1 MYIYI
6 YHTYWHTEYT
16 HVLDVYIYIY
26 YNYTQCGWWRL
37 SAELQFCETIQE
49 DRWGQSTAVTVTL
62 RQSKM
67 ASWQIPELN
76 GAFDRNMIEL
86 NEKKV
91 QCFIPALSDRLC
103 EFLVFSRPKNC
114 CHLQAVCENQHPKK
128 NRVILQGKTRA
139 AHGESMRILDALEKR
154 SLWSCWI
161 MLDHHLSWSHDISPT
176 ILPSV
181 ASATWNRPW
190 TPTSRAEVL
199 PGCTGVPRLVSGSV
213 TYYGSRAFLF
223 T

>member
-1 MYIYI
+1 MYI
-6 YHTYWHTEYT
+6 
-16 HVLDVYIYIY
+16 YIYIY

-128 NRVILQGKTRA
+128 TGSSSKARPVQHMENLW
-139 AHGESMRILDALEKR
+139 ESWMLLKNGR
-154 SLWSCWI
+154 SDHAGSCWI
-161 MLDHHLSWSHDISPT
+161 IIYHDPMTSPQRSFLLSPQ
-176 ILPSV
+176 
-181 ASATWNRPW
+181 
-190 TPTSRAEVL
+190 
-199 PGCTGVPRLVSGSV
+199 PREIGFGHQLLVQ
-213 TYYGSRAFLF
+213 RCFLAAQVSQD
-223 T
+223 